1 VSYLVDSDI
10 LIDVSKNNPGAV
22 EYLDSLPDRWW
33 ISVVTA
39 LETIVGARSRAEADR
54 IHRFLSA
61 LPLVPLSPGAGT
73 RAYDLL
79 LRFAHSHGMR
89 TFDALQAATALEAG
103 YALVT
108 RNERHYRMIPELR
121 LEIPAY

>member
-1 VSYLVDSDI
+1 VPYLVDSDI
-10 LIDVSKNNPGAV
+10 LIDVSKNNQGAI

-39 LETIVGARSRAEADR
+39 LETIVGARSRIEADR

-61 LPLVPLSPGAGT
+61 LPIVPLGAGT
-73 RAYDLL
+73 GKRAYDLL
-79 LRFAHSHGMR
+79 LQFAHSHGLR
-89 TFDALQAATALEAG
+89 TFDALQAAVALEAR

-108 RNERHYRMIPELR
+108 RNERHYRMIPEIE
-121 LEIPAY
+121 LEVPPY